1 MRRFIL
7 DKISWLSMSFR
18 QRKTVYN
25 TINIINE
32 IKFENWGSRKSQFTF
47 SSDRLVTLH
56 PVLSGEY
63 DWNSGFNVIQSQIGK
78 MGHFKKMHV
87 ISVKQKRNR
96 KWNSPIF
103 GDIKKICKWYHM
115 TKSSFTCFLG
125 HKTSRI
131 IICFRFSSQ
140 VPRSTLS
147 ILERNWGT
155 RSLYQ

>member
-96 KWNSPIF
+96 K
-103 GDIKKICKWYHM
+103 
-115 TKSSFTCFLG
+115 
-125 HKTSRI
+125 
-131 IICFRFSSQ
+131 
-140 VPRSTLS
+140 
-147 ILERNWGT
+147 
-155 RSLYQ
+155 

>member
-32 IKFENWGSRKSQFTF
+32 IKFENWGSRNPNLHSALTGWWPYIQF
-47 SSDRLVTLH
+47 
-56 PVLSGEY
+56 LSGEY

-103 GDIKKICKWYHM
+103 VDIKKICKWYHM